1 MFACVAA
8 LYGIAP
14 EARAAAMVTAS
25 PIRPKDF
32 AFLKKDGV
40 YHLFYIRHND
50 DLPNPAT
57 EKDLGHAVSTDLY
70 HWQQLP
76 PVMAVDPT
84 GWDNQHV
91 WAPHILYSLGLYW
104 MYYTGVTQRPPQYV
118 ETQRIGLAVSTDL
131 MDWQRL
137 GDPVWQ
143 TSAAPW
149 AWWRPAN
156 SGMACR
162 DPFVMREIGRAH
174 V

>member
-1 MFACVAA
+1 VRDRTR
-8 LYGIAP
+8 G
-14 EARAAAMVTAS
+14 ARRGHGDRLAD
-25 PIRPKDF
+25 PPKDF

-50 DLPNPAT
+50 SLPNAAT
-57 EKDLGHAVSTDLY
+57 EKDFGHAVSTDLY

-137 GDPVWQ
+137 ETPSGRRVVRRGHGGVPRTVAWR
-143 TSAAPW
+143 AAT
-149 AWWRPAN
+149 R
-156 SGMACR
+156 S
-162 DPFVMREIGRAH
+162 
-174 V
+174 